1 LATHAGTI
9 GAVGS
14 GIGGTGTETRQRNET
29 VYFQDDSGNSQTV
42 ITNYEVKYRFYR
54 KQISISFWEE
64 VRVYDLTMV
73 YDVAGNNGE
82 HKTTLGDDNGEIC
95 LIPLDRSIV
104 RDYPLRVQQE
114 LCVRSFNF
122 VFNSYVIQKVK
133 WYERGFFG
141 TLLKVVSIVLIFY
154 GFYTSAFWQSLGTM
168 TAAAALNLIAQQIIV
183 YVAVTVGIRLFV
195 KLVGPE
201 LAFIAALA
209 AMMMGM
215 FGEGL
220 ATMTPDMLLNA
231 AAMIFDGVNA
241 FVADA
246 FQDLQKEMESFLSTK
261 TEMEKELERA
271 MDLLDTKNHPIT
283 PIILGETPGEFIYRT
298 TIFGASGF
306 TQLNNVGDYVERSL
320 YLPTTSSSFG
330 VM

>member
-1 LATHAGTI
+1 
-9 GAVGS
+9 
-14 GIGGTGTETRQRNET
+14 
-29 VYFQDDSGNSQTV
+29 
-42 ITNYEVKYRFYR
+42 
-54 KQISISFWEE
+54 
-64 VRVYDLTMV
+64 
-73 YDVAGNNGE
+73 
-82 HKTTLGDDNGEIC
+82 
-95 LIPLDRSIV
+95 
-104 RDYPLRVQQE
+104 
-114 LCVRSFNF
+114 
-122 VFNSYVIQKVK
+122 
-133 WYERGFFG
+133 
-141 TLLKVVSIVLIFY
+141 
-154 GFYTSAFWQSLGTM
+154 M